1 MFVRFPEIVPG
12 HGQNKSI
19 SFQNIPY
26 ALFSIE
32 KTEGK
37 KTVFLTEHTLIFI
50 LKGEKLIHLSD
61 EIIRIDKNKIILLKR
76 GIYAMS
82 EYIPEGE
89 SFEALLI
96 FIPDGFLK
104 KLSYKN
110 SKKSFLLVEQLYY
123 IITSNDLLNSF
134 KTHYKNY
141 FGKSL
146 NNLQYILDIKL
157 EELFLLLT
165 SLNGNSQLLIFINSL
180 VQNTPIDLDF
190 ILREYLFHPI
200 TIPELAKLS
209 GRSVASFK
217 RDFEK
222 QYNTTPRQWINQQR
236 LQQAKLLLNNS
247 TKKVAEI
254 GYECGYENI
263 SHFIRIFKNEF
274 GKTPVNARKKTA
286 II

>member
-1 MFVRFPEIVPG
+1 M
-12 HGQNKSI
+12 
-19 SFQNIPY
+19 
-26 ALFSIE
+26 
-32 KTEGK
+32 
-37 KTVFLTEHTLIFI
+37 
-50 LKGEKLIHLSD
+50 KGEKLIYLSD
-61 EIIRIDKNKIILLKR
+61 EVIRINQNKIILLKR

-82 EYIPEGE
+82 EYIPDGE

-96 FIPDGFLK
+96 FIPDSFLK

-110 SKKSFLLVEQLYY
+110 PRKSSLPIEQLYY

-180 VQNTPIDLDF
+180 VQNMAIDLDF

-222 QYNTTPRQWINQQR
+222 QYHTTPRQWINQQR

-247 TKKVAEI
+247 TKNVAEI